1 MSLLNR
7 RYFGMLL
14 LSKYMQNAGGFCR
27 QLMSLRRWKE
37 GSESRASKRLQR
49 HFGNA
54 TKQCLICATSIA
66 LSDVIM
72 RCPVR
77 NARLKSNNNVVPSW
91 TRYFRSGEV
100 HHFKLPYGI
109 RL

>member
-1 MSLLNR
+1 MWLLNR

-14 LSKYMQNAGGFCR
+14 LSKHMQNAGGFCK

-37 GSESRASKRLQR
+37 GSENRASKRLQR

-72 RCPVR
+72 RWPVR
-77 NARLKSNNNVVPSW
+77 NARLKSNNNSVPSY
-91 TRYFRSGEV
+91 TSSFLSGTD
-100 HHFKLPYGI
+100 HH
-109 RL
+109 